1 MRRPLLPAALALAA
15 LALPALSGCDSEATT
30 SRGTTDGVSA
40 APAVRSASP
49 APKSASPEG
58 TSPAPSATKNAPDYD
73 PKANAAADI
82 ETALRVARQD
92 GRPVLVDF
100 GADWCLD
107 CRVLNARFKESGP
120 SALLAKYHVVKV
132 DVGDFDHNLN
142 VAERYVDLRTSGIP
156 ALTVLDSASGR
167 VQVATNRG
175 EFANARTM
183 SAAQVEEFLKR
194 WQ

>member
-15 LALPALSGCDSEATT
+15 LALALPALSGCDSEAIT
-30 SRGTTDGVSA
+30 SHGTTDGVSA
-40 APAVRSASP
+40 APAT
-49 APKSASPEG
+49 KSASPDG
-58 TSPAPSATKNAPDYD
+58 ISPAPSAATGALDYN
-73 PKANAAADI
+73 PKADAAADI
-82 ETALRVARQD
+82 AAALKAAKQD

-100 GADWCLD
+100 GAAWCLD
-107 CRVLNARFKESGP
+107 CRVLSARFKEAGP

-132 DVGDFDHNLN
+132 DVGEFDHNLK
-142 VAERYVDLRTSGIP
+142 VAERYVDLNTSGIP

-167 VQVATNRG
+167 IEVATNRG

-183 SAAQVEEFLKR
+183 SATQVAEFLKR

>member
-1 MRRPLLPAALALAA
+1 VRRPLLPAALALAA
-15 LALPALSGCDSEATT
+15 LVLPALGGCDSEAIT
-30 SRGTTDGVSA
+30 SHGTTDGVSA
-40 APAVRSASP
+40 APATKSGSP
-49 APKSASPEG
+49 G
-58 TSPAPSATKNAPDYD
+58 RTSRAPSAAKGTLEYD
-73 PKANAAADI
+73 PKADAAADI
-82 ETALRVARQD
+82 AAALKAAKQD

-107 CRVLNARFKESGP
+107 CRVLSARFKESGP

-132 DVGDFDHNLN
+132 DVGEFDHNLN
-142 VAERYVDLRTSGIP
+142 VAERYVDLHTSGIP

-167 VQVATNRG
+167 LEVATNRG

-183 SAAQVEEFLKR
+183 QAAQVEEFLKR

>member
-15 LALPALSGCDSEATT
+15 FALPVLSGCDSEATT
-30 SRGTTDGVSA
+30 SHGTADGVSA
-40 APAVRSASP
+40 VPAT
-49 APKSASPEG
+49 KSASPDG
-58 TSPAPSATKNAPDYD
+58 TSPAPSAATDGPEYN
-73 PKANAAADI
+73 PKANAAAEI
-82 ETALRVARQD
+82 AAALKAAKHD
-92 GRPVLVDF
+92 GRPVLIDF

-107 CRVLNARFKESGP
+107 CRVLSARFKESGP
-120 SALLAKYHVVKV
+120 SALLAHYHVVKV
-132 DVGDFDHNLN
+132 DVGEFDHNLN
-142 VAERYVDLRTSGIP
+142 VAKRYVDLQTSGIP

-167 VQVATNRG
+167 IDVATNQG